1 MIFTEII
8 AFMLI
13 GAFTGVAA
21 GLLGIGG
28 GLIIVPL
35 SLIVFE
41 LMAKNGGIQIPFE
54 YQAHVAIATS
64 LATIIFTSLSAIY
77 SQQKKGAINW
87 SIFRLLTPG
96 ILIGAF
102 SGAWL
107 ASFIPR
113 TALLLFFAS
122 FVTLVGFK
130 MWSGWSPHTK
140 GQLPGRPGMSFV
152 ALFIGAI
159 SAIVGIGGGTMTV
172 PFLNWGK
179 ITIQNAVAVSSALG
193 LPIAISG
200 TLGFF
205 WSSLHLGLGDSAALN
220 LMWGYIYLPAFFA
233 IISVSMITA
242 RLGVYLSHSLSKQ
255 MLSRVFSI
263 LLIVLAIKLYYS
275 VLL

>member
-87 SIFRLLTPG
+87 SIFWLLTPG